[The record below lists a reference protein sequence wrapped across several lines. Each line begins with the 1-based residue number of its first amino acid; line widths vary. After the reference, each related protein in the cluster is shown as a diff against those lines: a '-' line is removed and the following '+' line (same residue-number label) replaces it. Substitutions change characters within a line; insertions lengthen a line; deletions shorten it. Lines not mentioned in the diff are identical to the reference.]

1 MDGVEDM
8 PILGRRRSRS
18 NSSNYDET
26 WPLPPAHVV
35 ERGLNTPGEPRRSSL
50 IQQEQIDAA
59 IRDSARNASIAAG
72 ATTSCPKAKSGLE
85 ALERTL
91 RDGSGSSSDS
101 ADTSLATSKDS
112 SKTDLTNLTIP
123 QMSSKTSLSIIDE
136 GPNSD
141 TPDKSLFVFDEG
153 FVGSAN
159 RKKSHNL
166 SPLTRPNS
174 PGEEAVISQ
183 PTLAEM
189 PHGPLTEAE
198 YLILED
204 APEDHEIDDDFH
216 SIRSHMTRM
225 TTLGA
230 GSVIY
235 NMSMA
240 TLNMALPTPEELRAD
255 HERKEKLRAA
265 YMKMNAGQARTASEE
280 SALRAPLYFGI
291 ETAMRT
297 EVVDPTPGGWLD
309 KVRSVGYPFP
319 KTKSDKKGK
328 GKEREASPGTPK
340 SNTSPRSVFARIDIF
355 KSKETKAREQAERE
369 AAQAEQDRLRGYES
383 DVYNRKVDIGTS
395 IADSDSQAHRG
406 SYKSPWVEPETDD
419 EDPVHP
425 GTRLPMGGDPGAD
438 PSRRPATCTKKGV
451 EELLRPRCVPGGD
464 PFHDNFATSS
474 ESAFQSLTSSDI
486 NYIRNSDGTFDQMM
500 PLGQYEKE
508 VVTVKDVPSIPVG
521 RFPVMSP
528 ALARNATLD
537 SRRGSC
543 FNGRFTGPTAEK
555 MGPNGHTW
563 PKQLNHEQA
572 KIYDGS
578 SSSSGSDETDYAND
592 TGRSL
597 KVDKSAVQ
605 EAKKPRARRFLRP
618 GMQSR
623 VTTVRDLDV
632 RRASTVEI
640 SRSGDTHTRIV
651 TQEARGSMDSSM
663 DEGDRRLRE
672 AKLRT
677 LASRKRSML
686 GRQKST
692 ASGRKRRKK
701 SEAPKSSEEG
711 SPSRRRRLSAAIQG
725 GFGGNRMRTDGRGGI
740 ESTSDDPKK
749 ERTGRWRNIIH
760 KFTKGEENDAMAAN
774 PMAQMPTISD
784 EIATTNGTDGAL
796 LRQKTSWWKR
806 HTEPDPETG
815 RIPMMKRAQEAI
827 KRGNSN
833 AILQPKAPRA
843 TAPRAAVP
851 RVTVQAPIA

>member
-1 MDGVEDM
+1 MDGVEDI

-50 IQQEQIDAA
+50 IQQEQIDEA

-72 ATTSCPKAKSGLE
+72 ATASCPKAKSGLE

-101 ADTSLATSKDS
+101 ANTSQATSKDS

-123 QMSSKTSLSIIDE
+123 HMSSKTSLSIIDE
-136 GPNSD
+136 GPNSE
-141 TPDKSLFVFDEG
+141 TPERSLFVFDEG
-153 FVGSAN
+153 FVESAN
-159 RKKSHNL
+159 RKKSQNL
-166 SPLTRPNS
+166 SPHTRPNS

-183 PTLAEM
+183 PTLAEI
-189 PHGPLTEAE
+189 PHGPITEAE
-198 YLILED
+198 SLVLED
-204 APEDHEIDDDFH
+204 TSEGHETDEDFH
-216 SIRSHMTRM
+216 SIRSHMTRV

-240 TLNMALPTPEELRAD
+240 TPNMALPTPEELRAD
-255 HERKEKLRAA
+255 HERKGKLRAA

-319 KTKSDKKGK
+319 RTKSDKKGK
-328 GKEREASPGTPK
+328 GKEKEASPGTPK
-340 SNTSPRSVFARIDIF
+340 SNTSPRSVFARIEIF
-355 KSKETKAREQAERE
+355 KSKETKVREQAERE
-369 AAQAEQDRLRGYES
+369 AAQAEQDKLRDYES

-406 SYKSPWVEPETDD
+406 PYKSPWVEPATVH

-438 PSRRPATCTKKGV
+438 PSRRPKTCTKKRV
-451 EELLRPRCVPGGD
+451 EELLHPRCVPGGD
-464 PFHDNFATSS
+464 PFHDKFAMSS
-474 ESAFQSLTSSDI
+474 SGSAFQSLTSSGT
-486 NYIRNSDGTFDQMM
+486 NYHRNSDGTFDQMV

-508 VVTVKDVPSIPVG
+508 VVTVEGVPSIPIG
-521 RFPVMSP
+521 QFPVMSP
-528 ALARNATLD
+528 ALARNARLD
-537 SRRGSC
+537 SRSGSC
-543 FNGRFTGPTAEK
+543 FNERFTGPTAEK
-555 MGPNGHTW
+555 MGPNG
-563 PKQLNHEQA
+563 PPLPRQLSHEEA

-592 TGRSL
+592 TGRSM
-597 KVDKSAVQ
+597 KVDKSAAQ
-605 EAKKPRARRFLRP
+605 EAKKPRARRFMRP
-618 GMQSR
+618 GMPSR
-623 VTTVRDLDV
+623 LTTVRDLDV

-672 AKLRT
+672 AKLRK
-677 LASRKRSML
+677 LASQKRSML
-686 GRQKST
+686 GRTKST
-692 ASGRKRRKK
+692 ASVGKRRKK
-701 SEAPKSSEEG
+701 SDAPKSSEEG

-740 ESTSDDPKK
+740 VSTSDDPKK
-749 ERTGRWRNIIH
+749 ERTGKWRNIIH

-774 PMAQMPTISD
+774 PMAQMQTIRD
-784 EIATTNGTDGAL
+784 IATTNGADGAL

-833 AILQPKAPRA
+833 AIPQPKAPRA
-843 TAPRAAVP
+843 TA
-851 RVTVQAPIA
+851 QAPTA